1 MENKLIGE
9 ITPEQIEQLKKD
21 SCKNG
26 MFSVE
31 ANGHIAYFKEP
42 NRSVINMAMSS
53 ITPESQPLDYF
64 ENIAEACKVAGSDE
78 LLINDNMFMQLVD
91 QLKEILTYKNA
102 KLVKL

>member
-1 MENKLIGE
+1 MENKLIGY
-9 ITPEQIEQLKKD
+9 ITPEAIEALKKE

-31 ANGHIAYFKEP
+31 VNGHIAYFKQP
-42 NRSVINMAMSS
+42 TRSVINMAMSN

-64 ENIAEACKVAGSDE
+64 ESIAEACKVAGSDE
-78 LLINDNMFMQLVD
+78 LLTDDEMFMELVD